1 MGWLSR
7 GRRPAIVRHPSA
19 RTADL
24 LVEEF
29 GDELLIYDQRSDEA
43 HCLTSAASR
52 VRGACDGST
61 PVERLGPA
69 LRLDEATVA
78 RALEEL
84 DACGLLDSGPATGV
98 TRREATAKL
107 ARIGA
112 AVVSAPLIY
121 SIAAPAP
128 AMAAS
133 QAFCTRLGC
142 PSGASE
148 AARRTFCVNQG
159 CLLCQ
164 GKTCEGGSATGS
176 TCVASCTNCTA
187 ILINQTCNKTRCVL
201 NTPSACP

>member
-7 GRRPAIVRHPSA
+7 KQRPARVRRPLA
-19 RTADL
+19 RRADL

-29 GDELLIYDQRSDEA
+29 GDELLIYDQRNDEVEQ
-43 HCLTSAASR
+43 LGAALEIDH
-52 VRGACDGST
+52 GT
-61 PVERLGPA
+61 L
-69 LRLDEATVA
+69 A

-84 DACGLLDSGPATGV
+84 EACELLDSGPPAGV
-98 TRREATAKL
+98 TRREATARLAKL
-107 ARIGA
+107 GA
-112 AVVSAPLIY
+112 AAATAPLIY

-142 PSGASE
+142 PTGANE

-164 GKTCEGGSATGS
+164 GRSCEGGANSGSA
-176 TCVASCTNCTA
+176 CVASCSNCTA
-187 ILINQTCNKTRCVL
+187 TLVNQTCNKTTCLLAL
-201 NTPSACP
+201 NPCP